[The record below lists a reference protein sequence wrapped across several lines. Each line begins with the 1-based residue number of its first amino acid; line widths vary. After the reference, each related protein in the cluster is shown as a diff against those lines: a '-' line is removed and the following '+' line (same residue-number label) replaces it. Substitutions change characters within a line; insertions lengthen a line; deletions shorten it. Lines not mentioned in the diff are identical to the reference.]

1 MHAYDMFEQLRAN
14 IGETSAGHWTNTELL
29 RALNI
34 AHKKVGILVQ
44 SENED
49 WLMKKSSSLTPVAS
63 VVTLPSDCAKPA
75 YIELVSTGEEIPL
88 QGTVRERRMS
98 RQNTDGLN
106 YGWTS
111 AYMLGNTIEINSDD
125 FTDAVYV
132 WYVQRLLDL
141 SAGTPAAGGAQ
152 SLTLADG
159 GHSPTDD
166 YYNNLAIKILT
177 AAAGWAEDT
186 ISDYD
191 GGTRVCVVTGTFTG
205 ATAYGTVSPLPEE
218 THGLVVVEA
227 TLMAMSKPGSRLR
240 QDAFKYWTS
249 ERRELRRDVEGWL
262 SSRMATS
269 RRVRLTEII

>member
-14 IGETSAGHWTNTELL
+14 IGETSAGHWTDTELL

-34 AHKKVGILVQ
+34 AHKKVGIIVQ

-49 WLMKKSSSLTPVAS
+49 WLMKKSSSLTPS
-63 VVTLPSDCAKPA
+63 SSIITLPGDCAKPA
-75 YIELVSTGEEIPL
+75 YIEQVSDGEEIPL
-88 QGTVRERRMS
+88 QGTVRERRLS
-98 RQNTDGLN
+98 RQNTDQLT

-111 AYMLGNTIEINSDD
+111 AYMVGNTIEVNSDS
-125 FTDAVYV
+125 FSEAVYV

-141 SAGTPAAGGAQ
+141 VAGTPAAGGAA

-159 GHSPTDD
+159 GHSPADD
-166 YYNNLAIKILT
+166 YYNDLVVNILT
-177 AAAGWAEDT
+177 ASAGWAVDEIT
-186 ISDYD
+186 NYD
-191 GGTRVCVVTGTFTG
+191 GGTRVCTVTTNCTG
-205 ATAYGTVSPLPEE
+205 ATLYGTESPLPEE

-240 QDAFKYWTS
+240 QDAFKYWQS

-262 SSRMATS
+262 SSRTATS
-269 RRVRLTEII
+269 RRVRLTEIL